1 MNVLNY
7 LVLILMGITLFTFL
21 LIDIYVF
28 YIGITIIIEDL
39 RKSKKDNIFYDI
51 IATLL
56 KISSEMVVIIVGY
69 LIVSGLMSV
78 VDIMMKGGNIQW

>member
-28 YIGITIIIEDL
+28 YIGIVIIIIYFMIL
-39 RKSKKDNIFYDI
+39 
-51 IATLL
+51 
-56 KISSEMVVIIVGY
+56 
-69 LIVSGLMSV
+69 
-78 VDIMMKGGNIQW
+78 

>member
-28 YIGITIIIEDL
+28 YIGIVIIIEDL